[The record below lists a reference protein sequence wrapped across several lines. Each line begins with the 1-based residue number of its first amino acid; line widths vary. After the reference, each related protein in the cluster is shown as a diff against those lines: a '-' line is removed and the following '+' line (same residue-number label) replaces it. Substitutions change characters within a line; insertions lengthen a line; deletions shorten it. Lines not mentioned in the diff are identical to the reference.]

1 MKIQILTTKNSW
13 LYKNKK
19 NNVLKIFKKFSKD
32 VSIITNFK
40 DIKKSTKICLILSY
54 FKIIPPKFL
63 KICKFNLVV
72 HESDLPKGKGFSPL
86 THQILK
92 GKTKITTTLFNASKK
107 LDTGNFYFKKQF
119 YFNKNLLFDE
129 IKNLQFNNAMQ
140 MCVQFIK
147 KYKKY
152 KKIRMFKQNGKS
164 TFYHRRNPED
174 SKINI
179 NKSLIKQFNLLRVCD
194 NENYPAFFIYK
205 NKKYLLK
212 ITKE

>member
-19 NNVLKIFKKFSKD
+19 SNVLKLFKKFSED

-40 DIKKSTKICLILSY
+40 NIKKNTTICFILSY
-54 FKIIPPKFL
+54 FKIIPPEFL

-86 THQILK
+86 THQILE
-92 GKTKITTTLFNASKK
+92 GKTKIITTLFDASKK
-107 LDTGNFYFKKQF
+107 LDAGNFYYKKQF

-129 IKNLQFNNAMQ
+129 IKTLQFKNTMK
-140 MCVQFIK
+140 MCEQFIK
-147 KYKKY
+147 KYKKN
-152 KKIRMFKQNGKS
+152 KKIRTFKQNGKS
-164 TFYHRRNPED
+164 TFYYRRNSED

-179 NKSLIKQFNLLRVCD
+179 NKSIIKQFNLLRVCD

-212 ITKE
+212 ITKG